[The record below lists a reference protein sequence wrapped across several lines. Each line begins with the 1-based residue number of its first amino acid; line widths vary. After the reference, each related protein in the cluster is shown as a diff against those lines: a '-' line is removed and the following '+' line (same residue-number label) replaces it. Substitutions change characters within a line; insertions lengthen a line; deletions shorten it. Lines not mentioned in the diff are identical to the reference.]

1 MGLENPVEYVMDL
14 YYIMESEYEMCSSM
28 TREQTKIYVDFIN
41 SQNDWREENQSE
53 LIRRLL
59 QWIDCQTTVSD
70 CDIDN
75 AF

>member
-41 SQNDWREENQSE
+41 SQNDWREEN
-53 LIRRLL
+53 
-59 QWIDCQTTVSD
+59 
-70 CDIDN
+70 
-75 AF
+75 